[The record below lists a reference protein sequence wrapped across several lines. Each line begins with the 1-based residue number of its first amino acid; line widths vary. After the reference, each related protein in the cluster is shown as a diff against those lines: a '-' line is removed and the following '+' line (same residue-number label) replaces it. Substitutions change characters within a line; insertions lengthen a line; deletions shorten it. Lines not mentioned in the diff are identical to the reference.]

1 MLNSSPFPRRLPS
14 TFLPY
19 QGALISSPWPAGALV
34 VFLSCCSFV
43 LWCLIGINVVIGSWL
58 VSWCLCQIQV
68 EMKLCVGDEAQR
80 LVVLRVVF
88 MDFLDLG
95 VLFIGFVILSVVV
108 VTFIVFYVVVIGVD
122 VVCCVKY

>member
-1 MLNSSPFPRRLPS
+1 M
-14 TFLPY
+14 
-19 QGALISSPWPAGALV
+19 AA
-34 VFLSCCSFV
+34 
-43 LWCLIGINVVIGSWL
+43 
-58 VSWCLCQIQV
+58 SWCLCQILV